1 MFDRLFGRG
10 AKKTEPAPDI
20 LFGRY
25 SDNNK
30 TPAQVSRW
38 ADAENFF
45 KEKKYPECLDAFFE
59 YLRDDAVQNV
69 VYERNGREGRFQLYQ
84 GSKIVRGG
92 FDSHA
97 LKAEVSLAS
106 MPQPSVPLMRRL
118 LEMNFSLYYSRY
130 ALDRERLCMCFD
142 SDIETA
148 NPGKLYYGLKELATK
163 ADKQDDLLVQDFATL
178 EATDN
183 DHIIPIPDK
192 EKEVKYEFMQQWIKK
207 TLEVTDS
214 LDGEKFSGGIAYLL
228 LGLVYRIDYLIVPEG
243 KLLQDLETIAGIYF
257 KKDDKPVTEKNQLMA
272 EEFRKLLA
280 KDKSEVFPNLYR
292 SKHTFS
298 IVAPQAYKSVADAIN
313 ASNQNMIWYRDN
325 KYFFIAAQISEY
337 GIAYSQY
344 SYSLPRVITELYH
357 LFMMI
362 NYSSYFEAL
371 GVGEKLYDPAGNRFA
386 KSIIEEKIGNIQL
399 RWKEKY
405 PGMHFRTGNLR
416 YGDLVEFNYSFTQE
430 LASLNME
437 SK

>member
-1 MFDRLFGRG
+1 MFDKLFGRG
-10 AKKTEPAPDI
+10 SKKDEPAPFI

-30 TPAQVSRW
+30 TPAQINRW
-38 ADAENFF
+38 TDADNLF
-45 KEKKYPECLDAFFE
+45 KEKKYPECMDAFFE
-59 YLRDDAVQNV
+59 YLRDDAMQNV

-84 GSKIVRGG
+84 GSKIVRGS
-92 FDSHA
+92 FDA
-97 LKAEVSLAS
+97 GQVQAEVSLAR

-130 ALDRERLCMCFD
+130 ALDNERLCLRFD
-142 SDIETA
+142 SETETA

-163 ADKQDDLLVQDFATL
+163 ADKQDDLLVQDFAVL
-178 EATDN
+178 EAIDIE
-183 DHIIPIPDK
+183 HIIPVPGK
-192 EKEVKYEFMQQWIKK
+192 EKEVKYAFVQQEIKK
-207 TLEVTDS
+207 TLDVMSS
-214 LDGEKFSGGIAYLL
+214 LDAEKFSSGIAYLL
-228 LGLVYRIDYLIVPEG
+228 LGLVYRIDYMVAPEG

-257 KKDDKPVTEKNQLMA
+257 KKDDKTVIEKNQLMA

-280 KDKSEVFPNLYR
+280 KSKEEVYPHLHR

-298 IVAPQAYKSVADAIN
+298 IVSPQAYKSVADAIQ
-313 ASNQNMIWYRDN
+313 AANQNMQWYREN
-325 KYFFIAAQISEY
+325 KQPYIAVQLTEY

-344 SYSLPRVITELYH
+344 SYSMPRVITELFH

-362 NYSSYFEAL
+362 NYPGYFEAL
-371 GVGEKLYDPAGNRFA
+371 GIDEKLFDPAGNRFA
-386 KSIIEEKIGNIQL
+386 KGIIENKIHGIL
-399 RWKEKY
+399 ARWKEKF
-405 PGMHFRTGNLR
+405 PNMNFRTENLR
-416 YGDLVEFNYSFTQE
+416 FGNILEFNISFTGE